1 MTEIQDSVLAAEA
14 IVIIRSTPCD
24 WVDTPQWHAARI
36 GSEQQQPSHG
46 NRATGDFP
54 IGGRSLQIAW
64 YLVETTDAVYRF
76 HASGEE
82 LSAEVRQQLR
92 GILESFRTGST

>member
-1 MTEIQDSVLAAEA
+1 MGA
-14 IVIIRSTPCD
+14 
-24 WVDTPQWHAARI
+24 
-36 GSEQQQPSHG
+36 
-46 NRATGDFP
+46 
-54 IGGRSLQIAW
+54 

-92 GILESFRTGST
+92 GILESIRTESM